1 MAGKVCPSRTRRRLS
16 ALPDRFHASPSCCW
30 LDHRVR
36 RATPG
41 PSRCMGVRVDRRFE
55 RPGNIRCGC
64 AAASRKNGG
73 MGIRLA
79 WSVAIHAPGVAS
91 SGTWSPGQ
99 ALRTGGR
106 DMIAGG
112 PWHGRVGA
120 CRRFTIFRWDRPPGL
135 SGKMAAPGLLCPM
148 PSLPATTG
156 SPTSSPCPCPVRSR
170 PRRRR
175 PDRRLRVR
183 HHDGAARL
191 PPLFPCPATKS
202 RRWRRAGSATALC
215 SGDPRPQG
223 LAGMVTAS
231 TARHDP
237 ETGHAGIIRGYM

>member
-112 PWHGRVGA
+112 PWRGRVGA
-120 CRRFTIFRWDRPPGL
+120 CRRFAISHREWAEAVGEDGCA
-135 SGKMAAPGLLCPM
+135 GAAVVLCPHYRRR
-148 PSLPATTG
+148 LEARRAARA
-156 SPTSSPCPCPVRSR
+156 PCPVRSR

-175 PDRRLRVR
+175 PDQRLRVR
-183 HHDGAARL
+183 HHGGGRNAV
-191 PPLFPCPATKS
+191 PPPRSSLMPTLATCRQRYCPLQ
-202 RRWRRAGSATALC
+202 RRSPSVRFG
-215 SGDPRPQG
+215 
-223 LAGMVTAS
+223 GMVTVS
-231 TARHDP
+231 TARRCRVIGRDP
-237 ETGHAGIIRGYM
+237 GAG